1 MRKLW
6 FLFIPVCLALNCQS
20 QGEVFKISPQ
30 AQIIKLQYIDN
41 EDNIQKY
48 TELFSPR
55 GRFGYF
61 TEKAPD
67 LSIKDANYNTKEP
80 LYGKLKLGED
90 ANTLINAVLDKSD
103 SSLNEYDLL
112 WVDTN
117 NNEDLSDEKPIQLSP
132 NQKNKNTKEVT
143 FSLLIKYKNIKDYP
157 CKILLYAPQ
166 KQENDKKLLF
176 AYYVIS
182 YYLGKVNIDNEPYQF
197 ILYDGNS
204 NGIYNDMND
213 HILIG
218 KKLEE
223 ATRDN
228 EIRYNTVI
236 NLKNK
241 LYSFELN
248 EPGTE
253 VKWEPYTKP
262 FGQLKPNINFTNF
275 NTKIDYLE
283 VYSPASKNNTNFR
296 KPTATELKLPVDSY
310 NISRTLFSLTDSN
323 GKTLQLYSQNGNP
336 VVIKNNET
344 TEVKLGLPFNMEA
357 QLKKTEYQRGE
368 EIIISKNIMGC
379 NGENYSF
386 LFLKGEEEA
395 QRVKVV
401 IEDEKGNQ
409 VEGVKPKFG

>member
-20 QGEVFKISPQ
+20 QGEVFKISPEP
-30 AQIIKLQYIDN
+30 QIIKLQYIDN

-48 TELFSPR
+48 TELFNPR
-55 GRFGYF
+55 TQFGYF

-67 LSIKDANYNTKEP
+67 SSIKDANYNSKKP
-80 LYGKLKLGED
+80 LYGKINLGQGED
-90 ANTLINAVLDKSD
+90 TIINAVLDKSD

-117 NNEDLSDEKPIQLSP
+117 NNEDLSDEKPIQLCP
-132 NQKNKNTKEVT
+132 NQKNKNSKESA
-143 FSLLIKYKNIKDYP
+143 FSLSIEYKSRKDYP
-157 CKILLYAPQ
+157 CKILFNALQ
-166 KQENDKKLLF
+166 KREGDEKLLF
-176 AYYVIS
+176 TYKVIS

-213 HILIG
+213 PILI
-218 KKLEE
+218 KLEE

-248 EPGTE
+248 ESGTE

-262 FGQLKPNINFTNF
+262 FGQLKPDINFTNF

-296 KPTATELKLPVDSY
+296 KPTATELKLPVGSY

-336 VVIKNNET
+336 VIIKNNET
-344 TEVKLGLPFNMEA
+344 TEVKFGPPFNMEV

-386 LFLKGEEEA
+386 RFLKGEEEA

-401 IEDEKGNQ
+401 IEDEKGKP